1 MNLLRKLSFSLVF
14 VLAALSLRAQAVIDL
29 SAYIDDETAA
39 QLGDNNAAALKNKIS
54 KIITRNGMADAAG
67 LFVVTP
73 TLTITD
79 DGAVDTGMTT
89 LHVLRADLTLSVK
102 NLFEDTVFG
111 SQTISLQANGKS
123 MEACMRSLINKV
135 NVNDARFAKLIGD
148 VQQGIADYYTRQMP
162 KILAKVNSLVA
173 REEYED
179 AMAALAVIPES
190 VDEYEAVEELKVQV
204 YDKLLAG
211 EVTRAVAQ
219 ADILVRQGDIDRE
232 PELR

>member
-89 LHVLRADLTLSVK
+89 PVGQKSLRRYGFWQPDHIAPGQWQK
-102 NLFEDTVFG
+102 HG
-111 SQTISLQANGKS
+111 SL
-123 MEACMRSLINKV
+123 
-135 NVNDARFAKLIGD
+135 
-148 VQQGIADYYTRQMP
+148 Y
-162 KILAKVNSLVA
+162 
-173 REEYED
+173 
-179 AMAALAVIPES
+179 
-190 VDEYEAVEELKVQV
+190 
-204 YDKLLAG
+204 
-211 EVTRAVAQ
+211 AVADQ
-219 ADILVRQGDIDRE
+219 
-232 PELR
+232 

>member
-1 MNLLRKLSFSLVF
+1 MNLLRKLSFSLAF

-102 NLFEDTVFG
+102 NLFEDTVSEARPYRSRPTAKHG
-111 SQTISLQANGKS
+111 SLYAV
-123 MEACMRSLINKV
+123 A
-135 NVNDARFAKLIGD
+135 D
-148 VQQGIADYYTRQMP
+148 QQGERQ
-162 KILAKVNSLVA
+162 
-173 REEYED
+173 R
-179 AMAALAVIPES
+179 
-190 VDEYEAVEELKVQV
+190 
-204 YDKLLAG
+204 
-211 EVTRAVAQ
+211 RAFRQ
-219 ADILVRQGDIDRE
+219 ADR
-232 PELR
+232 

>member
-89 LHVLRADLTLSVK
+89 LHVLRADPVGQK
-102 NLFEDTVFG
+102 
-111 SQTISLQANGKS
+111 SLQRYGFWQPDHIAPGQWQKHG
-123 MEACMRSLINKV
+123 SL
-135 NVNDARFAKLIGD
+135 
-148 VQQGIADYYTRQMP
+148 Y
-162 KILAKVNSLVA
+162 
-173 REEYED
+173 
-179 AMAALAVIPES
+179 
-190 VDEYEAVEELKVQV
+190 
-204 YDKLLAG
+204 
-211 EVTRAVAQ
+211 AVADQ
-219 ADILVRQGDIDRE
+219 
-232 PELR
+232 

>member
-135 NVNDARFAKLIGD
+135 NVNDARFAKLIGRAAGHRRLLYAPD
-148 VQQGIADYYTRQMP
+148 AEDTRQGQ
-162 KILAKVNSLVA
+162 L
-173 REEYED
+173 
-179 AMAALAVIPES
+179 
-190 VDEYEAVEELKVQV
+190 
-204 YDKLLAG
+204 
-211 EVTRAVAQ
+211 TR
-219 ADILVRQGDIDRE
+219 R
-232 PELR
+232 P

>member
-1 MNLLRKLSFSLVF
+1 MF

-102 NLFEDTVFG
+102 
-111 SQTISLQANGKS
+111 ISSKIRFLA
-123 MEACMRSLINKV
+123 ARPYRS
-135 NVNDARFAKLIGD
+135 RPMAKAWKPVCG
-148 VQQGIADYYTRQMP
+148 R
-162 KILAKVNSLVA
+162 
-173 REEYED
+173 
-179 AMAALAVIPES
+179 
-190 VDEYEAVEELKVQV
+190 
-204 YDKLLAG
+204 
-211 EVTRAVAQ
+211 
-219 ADILVRQGDIDRE
+219 
-232 PELR
+232 

>member
-79 DGAVDTGMTT
+79 DGADPVGQKS
-89 LHVLRADLTLSVK
+89 LRRYGFWQPDHIAPGQWQK
-102 NLFEDTVFG
+102 HG
-111 SQTISLQANGKS
+111 SL
-123 MEACMRSLINKV
+123 
-135 NVNDARFAKLIGD
+135 
-148 VQQGIADYYTRQMP
+148 Y
-162 KILAKVNSLVA
+162 
-173 REEYED
+173 
-179 AMAALAVIPES
+179 
-190 VDEYEAVEELKVQV
+190 
-204 YDKLLAG
+204 
-211 EVTRAVAQ
+211 AVADQ
-219 ADILVRQGDIDRE
+219 
-232 PELR
+232 

>member
-102 NLFEDTVFG
+102 NLFEDTV
-111 SQTISLQANGKS
+111 LA
-123 MEACMRSLINKV
+123 ARPYRSKPT
-135 NVNDARFAKLIGD
+135 AKAWKPVCG
-148 VQQGIADYYTRQMP
+148 R
-162 KILAKVNSLVA
+162 
-173 REEYED
+173 
-179 AMAALAVIPES
+179 
-190 VDEYEAVEELKVQV
+190 
-204 YDKLLAG
+204 
-211 EVTRAVAQ
+211 
-219 ADILVRQGDIDRE
+219 
-232 PELR
+232 